1 MDSPYPT
8 LIYIAGAIIL
18 TVIYQILFNRQH
30 KQTKAAMKIACD
42 CQNQLIREL
51 KKRQTFD
58 DNATDGE
65 VCLLNDADRN
75 RFVVCRDGFIIK
87 AVKYDP
93 SDADDREYKLI
104 YIMEVAEKLNEK
116 P

>member
-1 MDSPYPT
+1 MTSLYPI

-51 KKRQTFD
+51 KKLQAFD

-65 VCLLNDADRN
+65 VCLLNDTDRN
-75 RFVVCRDGFIIK
+75 RFVVCRDGFVIK

-93 SDADDREYKLI
+93 SDPDDYEYKLNHTE
-104 YIMEVAEKLNEK
+104 EVVEKLNEK